1 MAGTKEIRTRIKG
14 VEQTLKITNAM
25 YLIASSNLRKARRM
39 LEQSAPYFTR
49 IDATISDILHRS
61 SELDNP
67 FFDRRPKVPP
77 EERKTGIVVVSGD
90 KGLAGAYNHN
100 VLKLAEERARGA
112 AHPQLFVAGLVGRAY
127 FQERGIPICPEFVH
141 VVQDPNMHRA
151 RDIGDELVQRFLD
164 RELDEVRL
172 FYTEM
177 VSPLRLEVRE
187 RTLLPLSP
195 ENFPWE
201 PPAGEARPTVTYVPS
216 PDAVLNH
223 IVPEGYVRGAVFGA
237 LVEAFCSEQNARMTA
252 MESSSDNAREMLKG
266 LSLTYNRARQ
276 TAITQ
281 EITEIAGGTRNTG
294 G

>member
-1 MAGTKEIRTRIKG
+1 MPSTKEIRTRMKS
-14 VEQTLKITNAM
+14 VEETLKITNAM
-25 YLIASSNLRKARRM
+25 YLIASSNLRKAKAQ
-39 LEQSAPYFTR
+39 LDAAAPYFTR
-49 IDATISDILHRS
+49 IDGAIADILHRS
-61 SELDNP
+61 PALTHKFLDQRPELP
-67 FFDRRPKVPP
+67 A
-77 EERKTGIVVVSGD
+77 EERKTGFLVLSGD

-100 VLKLAEERARGA
+100 VLKLAERRFRETPRPA
-112 AHPQLFVAGLVGRAY
+112 LFVAGLVGRAY
-127 FQERGIPICPEFVH
+127 FQERGIPVCPDFTY

-151 RDIGDELVQRFLD
+151 RRMGDDLVQRFLEG
-164 RELDEVRL
+164 ELDEVRL

-187 RTLLPLSP
+187 QVLLPLSP

-201 PPAGEARPTVTYVPS
+201 PPEGEGAPAMTYVPS
-216 PDAVLNH
+216 ADGVLNH
-223 IVPEGYVRGAVFGA
+223 IVPEGYVRGVIFGA
-237 LVEAFCSEQNARMTA
+237 LVEAFCAEQSARMTA
-252 MESSSDNAREMLKG
+252 METASDNGREMLKG